1 MKAYTVGQLASMA
14 GVSVRT
20 LHHYDEIGLLTPT
33 ARSESGYRL
42 YGEDDLYRLQQVL
55 LYREMGLPLREI
67 GRILD
72 GPSFDQMR
80 ALEQHRENLRRQA
93 ARLERLLRTVE
104 RTIRKLEG
112 EDMPLDDKELYA
124 GFKEEDVERIKRES
138 RERYGDRAVD
148 DSIKRIKGMGKAGWE
163 ALQSEM
169 GAVTCALVP
178 FMDRDPGD
186 AEVQALIA
194 RHHAVIEQFYEAP
207 AERYAGLADLYVSDP
222 DFRAHYDQYREGLAD
237 FLSDAMMHY
246 AITVLSA

>member
-163 ALQSEM
+163 AL
-169 GAVTCALVP
+169 VP

>member
-169 GAVTCALVP
+169 DAVTRALVP

-194 RHHAVIEQFYEAP
+194 RHHAVIERFCEAP
-207 AERYAGLADLYVSDP
+207 AERYAGLADLYVNDP